1 MQRNYS
7 IMSIIELRVV
17 RSQLA
22 RPASFSPYSSKLFA
36 NDSLLF
42 QCASASSSN
51 GIAAVWY
58 VCTAMVVC
66 RRIGLVEEDDDDVEI
81 IVEVSQGQAERA
93 FKDETPRLA
102 TSTRMPSA
110 ARPRADSSTLHK
122 GGSTGLSRAQ

>member
-1 MQRNYS
+1 MLTMQRNYS

-22 RPASFSPYSSKLFA
+22 RPASFSPYSSKLFT

-51 GIAAVWY
+51 EIATVWY

-66 RRIGLVEEDDDDVEI
+66 GRIGLVEEDDGDVEI
-81 IVEVSQGQAERA
+81 VEVWQGQAERA

-122 GGSTGLSRAQ
+122 GGFNRAQ